1 MNAPPER
8 SPDPCPAAKRPPPE
22 LRGGGGRAVFV
33 ATDVTVEAEVDRLV
47 RAAGAY
53 LAALVSAR
61 PPAPASLLP
70 PMSARSPW
78 A

>member
-1 MNAPPER
+1 VNAPPER
-8 SPDPCPAAKRPPPE
+8 SPDPARRRSDLRRSCAAAAA
-22 LRGGGGRAVFV
+22 AVFV

-53 LAALVSAR
+53 LAALVSVR
-61 PPAPASLLP
+61 PLAPASLLP